1 MLKNMKVR
9 SKLISSFGVVVVL
22 YIITVLVS
30 ISGIS
35 RVSNGLNSFYQIPFP
50 MLASALQA
58 QVNTNQIQAA
68 VLRAASSSDE
78 AKTQEYL
85 SEVSTNAQ
93 ALTDAITTLEGVY
106 DGDAAVLD
114 RVTQTRASL
123 GACRQQVVDLLKAGQ
138 KDEAWA
144 LIDSSYLAA
153 CAQMDSVLSDVITAS
168 EIRAREYYNSG
179 NQDYRYSL
187 IFEICLSIICIILT
201 GILVIFLTRS
211 ITRPIFEIEKAV
223 SAMAKGDM
231 HTPVTYESKDELGH
245 LSENLRF
252 VLKTLSSYIGHICDR
267 LNSMAS
273 GDLTVEMDME
283 YLGEFASI
291 RESGNQIIHALNETL
306 GRINISAEQV
316 ASGSD
321 QVSAGA
327 QALSQGATEQASS
340 VEELTATIE
349 DLSQQVSSTAANA
362 EDVNN
367 QLTKT
372 AESVSVCNSQM
383 EEMMQA
389 MEKISTSSNNIGRII
404 KTIED
409 IAFQTNI
416 LALNAAV
423 EAARAGSAGKGF
435 AVVADEVR
443 SLASKSG
450 EAAKNTTA
458 LIEES
463 LRVVEGGVQITQQTR
478 ATLTDIV
485 QGTELV
491 VDGMR
496 KITSAADSQAIGI
509 QQVTQGMD
517 QISAVVQTNSA
528 TSEQSAAASEELS
541 SQSQELKRMV
551 SRFRLAGSPPS
562 SSFDAEPLDTV
573 SSSSSFNTGKYDF

>member
-9 SKLISSFGVVVVL
+9 SKLISSFGVVIFL
-22 YIITVLVS
+22 YVITVLVS
-30 ISGIS
+30 ISGIF
-35 RVSNGLNSFYQIPFP
+35 RVSDGLKSFYQVPFP
-50 MLASALQA
+50 MLANALQA
-58 QVNTNQIQAA
+58 QVSTNQTQAA
-68 VLRAASSSDE
+68 ILRASSTSDE
-78 AKTQEYL
+78 AKMQEYL
-85 SEVSTNAQ
+85 SEAMTTAQ
-93 ALTDAITTLEGVY
+93 TLTDAINSLSDIY
-106 DGDAAVLD
+106 DGDKAVLD
-114 RVTQTRASL
+114 RVVQTRTKLSEY
-123 GACRQQVVDLLKAGQ
+123 RQQVVDLLKAG
-138 KDEAWA
+138 KKEEAQA
-144 LIDSSYLAA
+144 LIEGAYSATCTEIDLH
-153 CAQMDSVLSDVITAS
+153 LSDVIAAS
-168 EIRAREYYNSG
+168 EVRAQDYYNSG
-179 NQDYRYSL
+179 NQNYLSSL
-187 IFEICLSIICIILT
+187 IFQICLSIICIVLT
-201 GILVIFLTRS
+201 EILVVLLTRS

-231 HTPVTYESKDELGH
+231 KTPVTYESKDELGH

-252 VLKTLSSYIGHICDR
+252 VLKTLSSYISHICSR

-362 EDVNN
+362 ADVNS

-389 MEKISTSSNNIGRII
+389 MEKINTSSNNIGRVI

-485 QGTELV
+485 QGTEV
-491 VDGMR
+491 VVEGMK

-528 TSEQSAAASEELS
+528 TSEESAAASEELS

-551 SRFRLAGSPPS
+551 SRFRLAGSQAS
-562 SSFDAEPLDTV
+562 SSFDAEPVASSSV
-573 SSSSSFNTGKYDF
+573 SSFDTGKYDF